1 MSCNVAISNS
11 CFNLDHDNRSIIIES
26 KNNLKEN
33 IFSNKESVVLF
44 QNLTEKVCSELQFKN
59 ENNKPIFKLE
69 DKDKDVHFLNYKTII
84 NVLSF

>member
-11 CFNLDHDNRSIIIES
+11 CFNLDDDNRSIIKES

-44 QNLTEKVCSELQFKN
+44 QNLTEKVYSELQFKN